1 MKRPRPVVVQIH
13 TATRPPSTL
22 EVDTMNIDE
31 NRYGSDDGQ
40 RTYRKTSVRLAES
53 TCISSRACGSA
64 DSRPSTMLTRVG
76 KNVIRAA
83 MAIFGEYPLPSIST
97 KMGAIATTGSV
108 RTATATG

>member
-1 MKRPRPVVVQIH
+1 
-13 TATRPPSTL
+13 
-22 EVDTMNIDE
+22 
-31 NRYGSDDGQ
+31 
-40 RTYRKTSVRLAES
+40 
-53 TCISSRACGSA
+53 
-64 DSRPSTMLTRVG
+64 MLTRVG